1 MSTEAIDERVL
12 SAAVAIA
19 GMPGDERIH
28 RMIAEHGLLGAHAL
42 WSDRQGPEAFCTR
55 WPQAVANAPKVLAH
69 ADKRGIRFITAADDE
84 WPFAFA
90 VLDELAPIGLWVRGS
105 ENLANIS
112 EQAISIVGA
121 RSSTSYGQRVAADIA
136 AYAAGVGITVVSG
149 AAYGIDAA
157 AHRGALANNGP
168 TIAVLACG
176 VDVAYPASHDTLLAR
191 IADTGLIISE
201 HAPGQT
207 PHKPGFLIRNRL
219 IAALGNS
226 TVVVEAALRS
236 GTLSTS
242 TWANDIG
249 RKVWGVPGQITSPS
263 SAGVHVGISQ
273 GTMSLLVNIKDPCKE
288 FVIPSLRL
296 DENAKTVLNHLLSQ
310 KLTTDDVVK
319 ELHKKLTPTDVIA
332 ALSVLEISGFVVR
345 QADYWVRA
353 S

>member
-1 MSTEAIDERVL
+1 MSTETIDKRVL
-12 SAAVAIA
+12 SAAVALA

-28 RMIAEHGLLGAHAL
+28 RMIAEHGLQGAHTL
-42 WSDRQGPEAFCTR
+42 WSDRQGPEAFCKR
-55 WPQAVANAPKVLAH
+55 WPQAVVNAPKVLAH
-69 ADKRGIRFITAADDE
+69 AEKRGIRFITNDDDE
-84 WPFAFA
+84 WPFALD

-105 ENLANIS
+105 ANLADLS

-121 RSSTSYGQRVAADIA
+121 RSSTSYGERIAADLA
-136 AYAAGVGITVVSG
+136 SYAAGIGVTVVSG

-176 VDVAYPASHDTLLAR
+176 VDVAYPSSHDTLLAR
-191 IADTGLIISE
+191 IADTGLIASE

-207 PHKPGFLIRNRL
+207 PYKPGFLIRNRL
-219 IAALGNS
+219 IAALGHS
-226 TVVVEAALRS
+226 TVVVEAAMRS

-249 RKVWGVPGQITSPS
+249 RKVWGVPGQISSPS

-273 GTMSLLVNIKDPCKE
+273 GTMSILANIKDPCKE
-288 FVIPSLRL
+288 FVIPALKL
-296 DENAKTVLNHLLSQ
+296 DDNAKTVLHHLLSR

-319 ELHKKLTPTDVIA
+319 ELHKKLTPADVIA
-332 ALSVLEISGFVVR
+332 ALSVLEISGFIVR